1 MLLIQGVRH
10 ALPGDVESF
19 LNVDESL
26 EKARCCHDHLAT
38 LPPPGTQAERHHM
51 LLAHLRSK
59 AEKSLARRKHPRNSV
74 STLQTPR
81 PPMASRKNTGSLSND
96 NQNLISI
103 PNYNDIVTS
112 PSAGRHQSMQNNGT
126 NNDTAL
132 FAPQLEQQMESDGMN
147 DMSMFS
153 TMLTPNSNSDSSFQ
167 YMLDF
172 GWESLDTIGANVR
185 GMENYNFGMI

>member
-1 MLLIQGVRH
+1 
-10 ALPGDVESF
+10 
-19 LNVDESL
+19 
-26 EKARCCHDHLAT
+26 
-38 LPPPGTQAERHHM
+38 
-51 LLAHLRSK
+51 
-59 AEKSLARRKHPRNSV
+59 
-74 STLQTPR
+74 
-81 PPMASRKNTGSLSND
+81 
-96 NQNLISI
+96 
-103 PNYNDIVTS
+103 
-112 PSAGRHQSMQNNGT
+112 MQNNGT